1 MVSFRIALSR
11 LILQYLLWQSATSRC
26 VTQNLWQVGV
36 IAKLNRTKPML
47 EIYTN
52 TNIQYVILMKVV
64 DVHAGTGL
72 NHVNCMLN
80 QKPTFLTGTPI
91 STQQNSHV
99 RSL

>member
-1 MVSFRIALSR
+1 
-11 LILQYLLWQSATSRC
+11 
-26 VTQNLWQVGV
+26 
-36 IAKLNRTKPML
+36 ML

-72 NHVNCMLN
+72 NHVNRMLN

-91 STQQNSHV
+91 SAQQNSQV
-99 RSL
+99 QSL